1 MKILVA
7 GATGVIG
14 HRAVRELTA
23 AGHDVTALAR
33 TPEKAELV
41 ESMGATPVTFDVF
54 DRDQVLTHASGHDAV
69 VNLLTHIP
77 PLTKAAMAGAW
88 AENSRIRTEASVNLG
103 AAALAGG
110 GRFIQES
117 ITFLYEDA
125 GDQWLDEDSPRE
137 ATKLVESTNAAERAA
152 ADVTAKGG
160 TGVVLRFAQFYAPE
174 ASHTRDSLRAA
185 RTGMAP
191 AVGDPDGYATFIYA
205 DDAARAVVAALEVAP
220 GIYNIAEDEP
230 LTRREGAAVMAEALG
245 KKKLR
250 TGLSK
255 LFGKVIGS
263 QGSLL
268 SRSNRVSNARFKA
281 ATSWTPLVPSQR
293 EGWPLILKEMAE

>member
-1 MKILVA
+1 MKIFVA

-14 HRAVRELTA
+14 RRAVRELVA

-54 DRDQVLTHASGHDAV
+54 EREAVLTHASGHDAV

-88 AENSRIRTEASVNLG
+88 AENSRIRTEASVNLA

-125 GDQWLDEDSPRE
+125 GDQRLHEDSPWE
-137 ATKLVESTNAAERAA
+137 ATKLVESTNAAEGAA
-152 ADVTAKGG
+152 ADVTAQAGI
-160 TGVVLRFAQFYAPE
+160 GVVLRFAQFYAAE

-205 DDAARAVVAALEVAP
+205 DDAARAVLAALAVAP

-230 LTRREGAAVMAEALG
+230 LTRREGAAVMAQALG

-255 LFGKVIGS
+255 VFGKVIGS

-268 SRSNRVSNARFKA
+268 SRSNRVSNAKFKA
-281 ATSWTPLVPSQR
+281 ATGWTPSVPSQR
-293 EGWPLILKEMAE
+293 EGWPLILQEMAE